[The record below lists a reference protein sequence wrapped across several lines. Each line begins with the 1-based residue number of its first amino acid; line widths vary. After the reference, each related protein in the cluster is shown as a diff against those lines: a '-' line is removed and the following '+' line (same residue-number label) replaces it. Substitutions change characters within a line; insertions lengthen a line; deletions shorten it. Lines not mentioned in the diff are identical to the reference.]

1 MISLADAGGR
11 IMYSYKELA
20 ELAGYT
26 ARVHELLTVLRDM
39 RTGRYVRTMVS
50 RGGDAEAGSA
60 DYLNGTAESP
70 GEYSLNDIRGV
81 LRKPH
86 DGVRLKNVPI
96 VTPSG
101 DVLVRD
107 LSVDVRPG
115 MHILITGPNGVGKS
129 AIVRI
134 ISGLWPIFRG
144 TVYRPDDSGIMFI
157 PQRPYLSIGTLR
169 DQ

>member
-26 ARVHELLTVLRDM
+26 TRVHELLTVLNDM
-39 RTGRYVRTMVS
+39 REGRYVRTMVS
-50 RGGDAEAGSA
+50 RGSAAESSGQTE
-60 DYLNGTAESP
+60 GEMMSP

-81 LRKPH
+81 MRKSH
-86 DGVRLKNVPI
+86 DGVRLKNVPV

-107 LSVDVRPG
+107 LSVDIRPG

-144 TVYRPDDSGIMFI
+144 TIYRPSDTGIIFI